1 MYNRKEF
8 EMKKEN
14 KFANAVK
21 RGFTL
26 VELLVVVAILGILA
40 TGAVVYVPRFLESG
54 NKGAAEKD
62 VQALKTAATQ
72 YYTDKRKYPD
82 NLDVLV
88 DTSGDKEPYIEGGEG
103 ALIDPWGNKYE
114 IKFKGNKKNSPYIV
128 SGGPDGSIG
137 TEDDIRSDESKK

>member
-1 MYNRKEF
+1 
-8 EMKKEN
+8 MKKEN

-21 RGFTL
+21 KGFTL

-62 VQALKTAATQ
+62 VQALKTAVTQ
-72 YYTDKRKYPD
+72 YYTEKRKYPD

-88 DTSGDKEPYIEGGEG
+88 DTSGDKEPYIDGGEG

-128 SGGPDGSIG
+128 SGGPDGTIG
-137 TEDDIRSDESKK
+137 TEDDIRSDETKK

>member
-1 MYNRKEF
+1 
-8 EMKKEN
+8 MKKEN

-62 VQALKTAATQ
+62 VQALKTAITQ

-128 SGGPDGSIG
+128 SGGPDGTIG
-137 TEDDIRSDESKK
+137 TEDDIRSDETKK

>member
-1 MYNRKEF
+1 
-8 EMKKEN
+8 MKKEN

-62 VQALKTAATQ
+62 VQALKTAVTQ
-72 YYTDKRKYPD
+72 YYTDKRKYPE

-128 SGGPDGSIG
+128 SGGPDGTIG
-137 TEDDIRSDESKK
+137 TEDDIRSDETKK

>member
-1 MYNRKEF
+1 
-8 EMKKEN
+8 MKKEN

-40 TGAVVYVPRFLESG
+40 TGAVVYVPRFLDSG
-54 NKGAAEKD
+54 NNGAAEKD
-62 VQALKTAATQ
+62 VQALKTAVTQ

-103 ALIDPWGNKYE
+103 ALVDPWGNKYE
-114 IKFKGNKKNSPYIV
+114 LKFKGNKKNSPYIV
-128 SGGPDGSIG
+128 SGGPDGTIG
-137 TEDDIRSDESKK
+137 TEDDIRSDETKK

>member
-1 MYNRKEF
+1 
-8 EMKKEN
+8 MKKEN

-62 VQALKTAATQ
+62 VQALKTAVTQ

-128 SGGPDGSIG
+128 SGGPDGTIG
-137 TEDDIRSDESKK
+137 TEDDIRSDETKK

>member
-1 MYNRKEF
+1 
-8 EMKKEN
+8 MKKEN

-62 VQALKTAATQ
+62 VQALKTAVTQ
-72 YYTDKRKYPD
+72 YYTDKRKYPE

-103 ALIDPWGNKYE
+103 ALVDPWGNKYE
-114 IKFKGNKKNSPYIV
+114 LKFKGNKKNSPYIV
-128 SGGPDGSIG
+128 SGGPDGTIG
-137 TEDDIRSDESKK
+137 TDDDIRSDETKK

>member
-1 MYNRKEF
+1 
-8 EMKKEN
+8 MKKEN

-62 VQALKTAATQ
+62 VQALKTAVTQ
-72 YYTDKRKYPD
+72 YYTDKRKYPE

-103 ALIDPWGNKYE
+103 ALVDPWGNKYE
-114 IKFKGNKKNSPYIV
+114 LKFKGNKKNSPYIV
-128 SGGPDGSIG
+128 SGGPDGTIG
-137 TEDDIRSDESKK
+137 TEDDIRSDETKK

>member
-1 MYNRKEF
+1 
-8 EMKKEN
+8 MKKEN
-14 KFANAVK
+14 KFSNAIK

-62 VQALKTAATQ
+62 VQALKTAVTQ

-128 SGGPDGSIG
+128 SGGPDGTIG
-137 TEDDIRSDESKK
+137 TEDDIRSDETKK

>member
-1 MYNRKEF
+1 
-8 EMKKEN
+8 MKKEN
-14 KFANAVK
+14 KFTNAVK

-62 VQALKTAATQ
+62 IQALKTAVMQ
-72 YYTDKRKYPD
+72 YYTDKRKYPE

-103 ALIDPWGNKYE
+103 VLIDPWGNKYE
-114 IKFKGNKKNSPYIV
+114 LKFNGNRKNSPYIV
-128 SGGPDGSIG
+128 SGGPDGAVG
-137 TEDDIRSDESKK
+137 TEDDIRSDETKK

>member
-1 MYNRKEF
+1 
-8 EMKKEN
+8 MKKEN
-14 KFANAVK
+14 KFTNAVK

-26 VELLVVVAILGILA
+26 VELLVVVAILGLLA

-62 VQALKTAATQ
+62 IQALKTAVIMYKQ
-72 YYTDKRKYPD
+72 HNKNKNPD

-103 ALIDPWGNKYE
+103 VLIDPWGNKYE
-114 IKFKGNKKNSPYIV
+114 IKFKGNKMNGPYYIV
-128 SGGPDGSIG
+128 SGGPDGTIG
-137 TEDDIRSDESKK
+137 TEDDIRSDETKK

>member
-1 MYNRKEF
+1 
-8 EMKKEN
+8 MKKEN

-62 VQALKTAATQ
+62 VQALKTAVTQ

-88 DTSGDKEPYIEGGEG
+88 DTSGDKDPYIEGGEG
-103 ALIDPWGNKYE
+103 ALVDPWGNKYE
-114 IKFKGNKKNSPYIV
+114 LKFKGNKKNSPYIV
-128 SGGPDGSIG
+128 SGGPDGTIG
-137 TEDDIRSDESKK
+137 TEDDIRSDETKK

>member
-1 MYNRKEF
+1 
-8 EMKKEN
+8 MKKEN

-62 VQALKTAATQ
+62 VQALKTAVTQ
-72 YYTDKRKYPD
+72 YYTEKRKYPD

-128 SGGPDGSIG
+128 SGGPDGIIG
-137 TEDDIRSDESKK
+137 TEDDIRSDETKK

>member
-1 MYNRKEF
+1 
-8 EMKKEN
+8 MKKEN
-14 KFANAVK
+14 KFSNAVK

>member
-1 MYNRKEF
+1 
-8 EMKKEN
+8 MKKEN

-62 VQALKTAATQ
+62 VQALKTAVTQ
-72 YYTDKRKYPD
+72 YYTEKRKYPD

-128 SGGPDGSIG
+128 SGGPDGTIG
-137 TEDDIRSDESKK
+137 TEDDIRSDEAKK

>member
-1 MYNRKEF
+1 
-8 EMKKEN
+8 MKKEN

-62 VQALKTAATQ
+62 VQALKTAVTQ

-137 TEDDIRSDESKK
+137 TEDDIRSDETKK

>member
-1 MYNRKEF
+1 
-8 EMKKEN
+8 MKKEN

-82 NLDVLV
+82 NQCQYCLCLHRR
-88 DTSGDKEPYIEGGEG
+88 T
-103 ALIDPWGNKYE
+103 
-114 IKFKGNKKNSPYIV
+114 
-128 SGGPDGSIG
+128 GGPGIV
-137 TEDDIRSDESKK
+137 

>member
-1 MYNRKEF
+1 
-8 EMKKEN
+8 MKKEN

-40 TGAVVYVPRFLESG
+40 TGAVVYGPRFLESG

-62 VQALKTAATQ
+62 VQALKTAVTQ

-128 SGGPDGSIG
+128 SGGPDGTIG
-137 TEDDIRSDESKK
+137 TEDDIRSDETKK

>member
-1 MYNRKEF
+1 
-8 EMKKEN
+8 MKKEN

-62 VQALKTAATQ
+62 VQALKTAVTQ

-114 IKFKGNKKNSPYIV
+114 LKFKGNKKNSPYIV
-128 SGGPDGSIG
+128 SGGPDGTIG
-137 TEDDIRSDESKK
+137 TEDDIRSDETKK

>member
-1 MYNRKEF
+1 
-8 EMKKEN
+8 MKKEN

-62 VQALKTAATQ
+62 VQALKTAVTQ

-103 ALIDPWGNKYE
+103 ALVDPWGNKYE
-114 IKFKGNKKNSPYIV
+114 LKFKGNKKNSPYIV
-128 SGGPDGSIG
+128 SGGPDGTIG
-137 TEDDIRSDESKK
+137 TEDDIRSDETKK

>member
-1 MYNRKEF
+1 
-8 EMKKEN
+8 MKKEN
-14 KFANAVK
+14 KFSNAVK

-62 VQALKTAATQ
+62 VQALKTAVTQ

-114 IKFKGNKKNSPYIV
+114 IKFKGNKRNSPYIV
-128 SGGPDGSIG
+128 SGGPDGTIG
-137 TEDDIRSDESKK
+137 TEDDIRSDETKK

>member
-1 MYNRKEF
+1 
-8 EMKKEN
+8 MKKEN

-62 VQALKTAATQ
+62 VQALKTAVTQ
-72 YYTDKRKYPD
+72 YYTEKRKYPD

-128 SGGPDGSIG
+128 SGGPDGTIG
-137 TEDDIRSDESKK
+137 TEDDIRSDETKK

>member
-1 MYNRKEF
+1 
-8 EMKKEN
+8 MKKEN

-62 VQALKTAATQ
+62 VQALKTAVTQ

-114 IKFKGNKKNSPYIV
+114 IKFKGNKRNSPYIV
-128 SGGPDGSIG
+128 SGGPDGTIG
-137 TEDDIRSDESKK
+137 TEDDIRSDETKK

>member
-1 MYNRKEF
+1 
-8 EMKKEN
+8 MKKEN

-62 VQALKTAATQ
+62 VQALKTAVTQ

-88 DTSGDKEPYIEGGEG
+88 DTSGDKEPNIEGGEG

-128 SGGPDGSIG
+128 SGGPDGTIG
-137 TEDDIRSDESKK
+137 TEDDIRSDETKK

>member
-1 MYNRKEF
+1 
-8 EMKKEN
+8 MKKEN

-62 VQALKTAATQ
+62 VQALKTAVTQ

-128 SGGPDGSIG
+128 SCGPDGSIG
-137 TEDDIRSDESKK
+137 TEDDIRSDETKK

>member
-114 IKFKGNKKNSPYIV
+114 IKFKGNKRNSPYIV

>member
-1 MYNRKEF
+1 
-8 EMKKEN
+8 MKKEN
-14 KFANAVK
+14 KFSNAVK

-62 VQALKTAATQ
+62 VQALKTAVTQ

-128 SGGPDGSIG
+128 SGGPDGTIG
-137 TEDDIRSDESKK
+137 TEDDIRSDETKK

>member
-1 MYNRKEF
+1 
-8 EMKKEN
+8 MKKEN

-40 TGAVVYVPRFLESG
+40 TGVVVYVPRFLESG

-62 VQALKTAATQ
+62 VQALKTAVTQ
-72 YYTDKRKYPD
+72 YYTDKRKYPE

-128 SGGPDGSIG
+128 SGGPDGTIG
-137 TEDDIRSDESKK
+137 TEDDIRSDETKK

>member
-1 MYNRKEF
+1 
-8 EMKKEN
+8 MKKEN
-14 KFANAVK
+14 KIANAVK

-62 VQALKTAATQ
+62 VQALKTAVTQ
-72 YYTDKRKYPD
+72 YYTEKRKYPD

-103 ALIDPWGNKYE
+103 ALVDPWGNKYE
-114 IKFKGNKKNSPYIV
+114 LKFKNNKKNSPYIV
-128 SGGPDGSIG
+128 SGGQDGTIG
-137 TEDDIRSDESKK
+137 TEDDIRSDVTKK

>member
-1 MYNRKEF
+1 
-8 EMKKEN
+8 MKKEN
-14 KFANAVK
+14 KFANTVK

-62 VQALKTAATQ
+62 VQALKTAVTQ

-128 SGGPDGSIG
+128 SGGPDGTIG
-137 TEDDIRSDESKK
+137 TEDDIRSDETKK

>member
-1 MYNRKEF
+1 
-8 EMKKEN
+8 MKKEN
-14 KFANAVK
+14 KFSNAVK

-62 VQALKTAATQ
+62 VQALKTAVTQ

-137 TEDDIRSDESKK
+137 TEDDIRSDETKK